1 MLNIVSL
8 VGRVRTS
15 DELSEE
21 DDVYYISR
29 VDLRERVVWR
39 LAQEGIYSSL
49 TGVLCSR
56 FSLVTVR

>member
-39 LAQEGIYSSL
+39 LAPEGI
-49 TGVLCSR
+49 
-56 FSLVTVR
+56 